1 MIAAIDGATRLLG
14 FSGENI
20 LRAAKPHQIKILERL
35 EIVSRRDIR
44 RNVRPKKKPGVA
56 GLL

>member
-1 MIAAIDGATRLLG
+1 VCGKTASDK
-14 FSGENI
+14 N
-20 LRAAKPHQIKILERL
+20 LERQK
-35 EIVSRRDIR
+35 IVSRRNIG